1 MTWNISIKFLESRIK
16 VFLKKLMLW
25 DILFTNVDFQLLNEW
40 EGCFMPLQM
49 IRNDITKM
57 NVDAIVNAA
66 NTSLLGGGGVD
77 GCIHR
82 AAGPELLAECRTL
95 HGCETGSAKIT
106 KGYRLPCKYVIHA
119 VGPRWRDGR
128 HREQELLESCYRTS
142 LNLAKENGCQSV
154 AFPLISSGI
163 YGYPKDQALKVA
175 VDTIS
180 TFLLENEMM
189 VYIVI
194 FDRKAYQIGGK
205 LFADIAAYIDDRYVE
220 EHTDSRAAQRRRLE
234 ALSEES
240 CFEAA
245 PVPLPPEEICK
256 SCSSQSLEEAL
267 GQIDESFSEMLLR
280 KIDES
285 GMTDAQC
292 YKKANIDRK
301 LFSKIRSDKFYKPS
315 KPTVLA
321 FALALELP
329 LAQMQEML
337 GKAGFT
343 LSHSSKFDIIVEY
356 FVERGNYNVYEI
368 NEALFAFDQSLIGA

>member
-1 MTWNISIKFLESRIK
+1 MG
-16 VFLKKLMLW
+16 V
-25 DILFTNVDFQLLNEW
+25 
-40 EGCFMPLQM
+40 CFMPLQI

-57 NVDAIVNAA
+57 SVDAIVNAA

-82 AAGPELLAECRTL
+82 AAGPELLAECSTL

-119 VGPRWRDGR
+119 VGPRWRDGK

-154 AFPLISSGI
+154 AFPLISSGT

-180 TFLLENEMM
+180 TFLMENEIM
-189 VYIVI
+189 VYIVV
-194 FDRKAYQIGGK
+194 FDRKTYQISGK
-205 LFADIAAYIDDRYVE
+205 LFADIAAYIDDRYVD
-220 EHTDSRAAQRRRLE
+220 EHTDSRSEQRRRLE
-234 ALSEES
+234 AMSEES

-245 PVPLPPEEICK
+245 SVPLPPEAICK

-267 GQIDESFSEMLLR
+267 GQMDESFSEMLLR